1 MKGCCFKEYCYILVS
16 MDSFTLSGNDAE
28 LLTASRN
35 GDQQAFRK
43 LFDKYWNDLFKI
55 ACKRLRSTED
65 AQDILQEVFLSLW
78 NNIETIVIQ
87 DSLGGYLYT
96 ALRNKIFNH
105 FEKKSSRLAKLMST
119 PFNVVESEE
128 TILSNYC
135 TKELQEFIA
144 RQITTMPEKMRQVFL
159 LSKEEQLSHA
169 EIVSLLQVSE
179 QTVKNQLHNAVKR
192 LKSSLKQSDF
202 PFTTILPVLLF
213 LK

>member
-1 MKGCCFKEYCYILVS
+1 MA
-16 MDSFTLSGNDAE
+16 SFTLSENDAE
-28 LLTASRN
+28 LLTASRK

-55 ACKRLRSTED
+55 AYKRLHSTED
-65 AQDILQEVFLSLW
+65 AQDILQDVFLSLW
-78 NNIETIVIQ
+78 NNVETIAIQ

-105 FEKKSSRLAKLMST
+105 FEKKSSRLAKLMRA

-135 TKELQEFIA
+135 TKELQEFITQ
-144 RQITTMPEKMRQVFL
+144 QITAMPEKMRQIFL

-202 PFTTILPVLLF
+202 PLTTILPVLLF